1 MVHTVGS
8 DPTPEGCRNLVAATF
23 HEGYSLKTY
32 LSSNAVKAGGLVCVD
47 IVLQHVNGTVVTWG
61 RSDELITGFN
71 VTNSSGQV
79 LDSLT
84 CIPTVPPLGQGPG
97 ADVPRPVSGCSSVW
111 DTSVSNLAGVVPRPG
126 TYHIIAS
133 ASYPGIGA
141 NTSATARSSTVVILP

>member
-1 MVHTVGS
+1 MLVTGSSYVALISVPGLPQSSMTATSTSTFSIVGSTDGFPRESNGGWMVHTVGS

-84 CIPTVPPLGQGPG
+84 
-97 ADVPRPVSGCSSVW
+97 
-111 DTSVSNLAGVVPRPG
+111 
-126 TYHIIAS
+126 
-133 ASYPGIGA
+133 
-141 NTSATARSSTVVILP
+141 